1 MSVTVRA
8 RLPKGDTN
16 GLAHLEDTLAV
27 EVERTL
33 VVVGL
38 LRTDTVE
45 ARPHDDDNPRLVKCV
60 LLHVE
65 ALDGSDAESADKV
78 MRAVYEARTGK
89 TELPFEDGD
98 GE

>member
-16 GLAHLEDTLAV
+16 GLAHLEERLAV
-27 EVERTL
+27 EVDQTL

-38 LRTDTVE
+38 LQTDTIE

-65 ALDGSDAESADKV
+65 ALDEADAEHADKLL
-78 MRAVYEARTGK
+78 RAVYERRTGK
-89 TELPFEDGD
+89 AELPFET
-98 GE
+98 EAE